1 MGTHKI
7 KERNIK
13 DNSKERPVNSVDKS
27 FKLFGKKSG
36 IFSQKFTLSSGAP
49 LILFG
54 EESDKER
61 FVILKLKDF
70 FKLTNKLIKNGN
82 KK

>member
-1 MGTHKI
+1 
-7 KERNIK
+7 
-13 DNSKERPVNSVDKS
+13 VDKS
-27 FKLFGKKSG
+27 FKLLGKKSG
-36 IFSQKFTLSSGAP
+36 VFQQKIVLSSGVP

-54 EESDKER
+54 EESKKER

-70 FKLTNKLIKNGN
+70 FKLTNLLL

>member
-1 MGTHKI
+1 M
-7 KERNIK
+7 
-13 DNSKERPVNSVDKS
+13 NSVDKS

-36 IFSQKFTLSSGAP
+36 IFHRKFTLPLGVP

-54 EESDKER
+54 EELEKER

-70 FKLTNKLIKNGN
+70 FKLTNSLLNN
-82 KK
+82 KERGTKI